1 METLDKISRGE
12 GGIRTP
18 GTGYPVRQFSKLLVS
33 ATHPPLLRLCPHCA
47 LRTSTRNPSAKVM
60 LHREF
65 AKWAI
70 CRMALR
76 SSHGASHGQ
85 RFPAVLPCRGGI
97 AGNHTHRAVPMAL
110 VVVLRRLK
118 VCLRM
123 QARGARLRRFLAA
136 VQEAA
141 VAALPYDFL
150 IALEEVASLDAGE

>member
-1 METLDKISRGE
+1 METPNKISRGE

-47 LRTSTRNPSAKVM
+47 LRSSTRNPSAKIM

-65 AKWAI
+65 AKWAFAEWLYAPP
-70 CRMALR
+70 MEPATASDFLR
-76 SSHGASHGQ
+76 FS
-85 RFPAVLPCRGGI
+85 PCRGGI
-97 AGNHTHRAVPMAL
+97 AGNRTHRVVSMAL

-123 QARGARLRRFLAA
+123 QARGTRLRRFLAA

-141 VAALPYDFL
+141 VAALPYDLL

>member
-1 METLDKISRGE
+1 METPNKISRGE

-33 ATHPPLLRLCPHCA
+33 ATHPPLLRLCP
-47 LRTSTRNPSAKVM
+47 LRVAQFHPQSERKDNASSRICQM
-60 LHREF
+60 G
-65 AKWAI
+65 I

-76 SSHGASHGQ
+76 SFQRTRHGDHPLGSSLSGWN
-85 RFPAVLPCRGGI
+85 PGGW
-97 AGNHTHRAVPMAL
+97 AHRVVPMAL

-150 IALEEVASLDAGE
+150 IALEEVAGFDAGE